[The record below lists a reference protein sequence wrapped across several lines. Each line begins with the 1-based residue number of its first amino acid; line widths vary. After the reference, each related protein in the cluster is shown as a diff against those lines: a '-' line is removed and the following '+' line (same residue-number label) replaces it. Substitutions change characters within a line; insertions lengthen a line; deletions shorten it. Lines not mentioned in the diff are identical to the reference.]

1 MCMTLPARVVA
12 LDPLGATVETEG
24 RPSHVSTVLEPD
36 VGVGDWVLVSA
47 GTVVR
52 RLEPG
57 QADEIRRTLLEAMA
71 LEDAEASEA
80 GAAVEGR

>member
-1 MCMTLPARVVA
+1 MCMSLPALVVA

-24 RPSHVSTVLEPD
+24 RRSHASTVLEPEAR
-36 VGVGDWVLVSA
+36 VGDWVLVSA

-52 RLEPG
+52 RLEPE

-71 LEDAEASEA
+71 LEEAEASGL
-80 GAAVEGR
+80 GAPVEGR